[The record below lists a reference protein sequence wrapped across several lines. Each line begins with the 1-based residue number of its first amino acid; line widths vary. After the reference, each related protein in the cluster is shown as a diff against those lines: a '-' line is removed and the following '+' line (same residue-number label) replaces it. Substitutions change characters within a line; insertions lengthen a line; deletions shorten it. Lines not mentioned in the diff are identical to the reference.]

1 MVSKVDES
9 RVNAVTGIHCLN
21 PSLDPN
27 NLFEMVDSGSKFDL
41 RILEEMQKDCSIST
55 TELADRVGLS
65 QSPCWRRLQ
74 RLKDE
79 GYIKR
84 QVAILDR
91 TKLGPSLHIW
101 ANLKMATLTDD
112 QRAEFVSAI
121 QVIPEILECHTV
133 FGEMD
138 IVMKVIAR
146 SLEWYQKFI
155 FSTVLKLPGV
165 QDIQSTV
172 TLIELKSTTE
182 LPLTGI
188 QVS

>member
-1 MVSKVDES
+1 MSEEFS
-9 RVNAVTGIHCLN
+9 R
-21 PSLDPN
+21 
-27 NLFEMVDSGSKFDL
+27 FDL
-41 RILEEMQKDCSIST
+41 PILEQMQKDCSMST
-55 TELADRVGLS
+55 TELAERVGLS

-79 GYIKR
+79 GYIKK

-91 TKLGPSLHIW
+91 NKFGSNLYIF
-101 ANLKMATLTDD
+101 AYLKMATLTEK
-112 QRAEFVSAI
+112 QRAEFMRSI

-138 IVMKVIAR
+138 IVMKVIAQ

-155 FSTVLKLPGV
+155 FETILKLPGV

-172 TLIELKSTTE
+172 TLVELKSSTE
-182 LPLTGI
+182 IPLTGVK
-188 QVS
+188 VSAQD

>member
-1 MVSKVDES
+1 MADEFS
-9 RVNAVTGIHCLN
+9 R
-21 PSLDPN
+21 
-27 NLFEMVDSGSKFDL
+27 FDL
-41 RILEEMQKDCSIST
+41 RILEQMQKDCSVST
-55 TELADRVGLS
+55 TDLAERVGLS

-91 TKLGPSLHIW
+91 SKFGSNLYIF
-101 ANLKMATLTDD
+101 AYLKMATLTEK
-112 QRAEFVSAI
+112 QRAEFMRSV
-121 QVIPEILECHTV
+121 QTIPEILECHTV

-138 IVMKVIAR
+138 IVMKVIAQ

-155 FSTVLKLPGV
+155 FETILKLPGV

-172 TLIELKSTTE
+172 TLVELKSTTE
-182 LPLTGI
+182 IPLNGVK
-188 QVS
+188 VSAQD

>member
-1 MVSKVDES
+1 MSDSLS
-9 RVNAVTGIHCLN
+9 R
-21 PSLDPN
+21 
-27 NLFEMVDSGSKFDL
+27 FDL
-41 RILEEMQKDCSIST
+41 RILEQMQKDCSIST

-79 GYIKR
+79 GYIQR
-84 QVAILDR
+84 QVAVLDR
-91 TKLGPSLHIW
+91 AKFGSSLYIW
-101 ANLKMATLTDD
+101 AYLKMATLTDE
-112 QRAEFVSAI
+112 QRAEFVRDI
-121 QVIPEILECHTV
+121 QLIPEILECHTV

-155 FSTVLKLPGV
+155 FDTILKLPGV

-182 LPLTGI
+182 IPLTGV
-188 QVS
+188 QVGQAD

>member
-1 MVSKVDES
+1 M
-9 RVNAVTGIHCLN
+9 
-21 PSLDPN
+21 
-27 NLFEMVDSGSKFDL
+27 
-41 RILEEMQKDCSIST
+41 ST
-55 TELADRVGLS
+55 TDLAARVGLS

-91 TKLGPSLHIW
+91 SKLGSSLYIF
-101 ANLKMATLTDD
+101 AYLKMATLTEKE
-112 QRAEFVSAI
+112 RAEFVRNI
-121 QVIPEILECHTV
+121 QLIPEIVECHTV

-138 IVMKVIAR
+138 IEMKVIAR

-155 FSTVLKLPGV
+155 FDTILKLPGV

-172 TLIELKSTTE
+172 TLVELKSTTE
-182 LPLTGI
+182 VPLEGVPI
-188 QVS
+188 SAQD